1 MVSQI
6 FQLSYM
12 DAVKEVYEM
21 DKFDVHKRRLDG
33 ELKGVPAIATIKQYV
48 SWCLHLGLLCRFVW
62 PPNCDF
68 LLSKRNMQHIANI

>member
-33 ELKGVPAIATIKQYV
+33 ELKGVPAIATIKEYV
-48 SWCLHLGLLCRFVW
+48 SWCINLGLLCRFVW
-62 PPNCDF
+62 PLTVTFCCQ
-68 LLSKRNMQHIANI
+68 K